1 MGGHEIGTV
10 LAHADAV
17 AIAPHREQ
25 EAVFTENQIEVG
37 APQRKYLANLIA
49 GWLQGAE
56 LHCFYQTGLGGLGIP
71 YPGLGLS
78 LQLDIRPG
86 SLRLGLKI
94 LRGYGDG
101 SLISGSQSISWARY
115 LYQILTSL
123 EKYVGGGFSD
133 SA

>member
-1 MGGHEIGTV
+1 MGGHEIGAV

-71 YPGLGLS
+71 I
-78 LQLDIRPG
+78 QVWG
-86 SLRLGLKI
+86 SPS
-94 LRGYGDG
+94 
-101 SLISGSQSISWARY
+101 SLISGQAAVALALKSSED
-115 LYQILTSL
+115 T
-123 EKYVGGGFSD
+123 VTVV
-133 SA
+133 